1 MHSNMIST
9 QKNRPSIAS
18 THVAVPNGVDD
29 KSHSMSSADVGIQ
42 INEDK

>member
-1 MHSNMIST
+1 MTNK
-9 QKNRPSIAS
+9 QQNRPAIAS
-18 THVAVPNGVDD
+18 THVAVSNGVDD